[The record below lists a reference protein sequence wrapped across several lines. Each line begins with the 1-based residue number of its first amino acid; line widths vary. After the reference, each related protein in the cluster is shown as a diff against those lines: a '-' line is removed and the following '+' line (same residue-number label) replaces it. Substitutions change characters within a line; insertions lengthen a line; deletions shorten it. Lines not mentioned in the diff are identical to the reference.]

1 LSRFTRN
8 KKGAAASFRSQ
19 RPLFSIIKAICF
31 LFAQKNPFH
40 FPTGTGIFLL
50 ASVEID
56 TSVDRANL
64 TDDLR
69 DLLQNLHNFYLLP
82 SWDGHIMPFIYEEEA
97 NRL

>member
-1 LSRFTRN
+1 L
-8 KKGAAASFRSQ
+8 Q
-19 RPLFSIIKAICF
+19 RLLFSIIKAICF

-40 FPTGTGIFLL
+40 FPTGTGIFSL

-69 DLLQNLHNFYLLP
+69 DVLQNLHNFYLLP

-97 NRL
+97 NKL

>member
-1 LSRFTRN
+1 MSTNSGAVQVFPCSGSFFLSSKRFAFYSLR
-8 KKGAAASFRSQ
+8 KIRSTFPQ
-19 RPLFSIIKAICF
+19 ELRFFS
-31 LFAQKNPFH
+31 
-40 FPTGTGIFLL
+40 L